1 MVEVNEKLKMDDPS
15 AGEIEELVVKLA
27 KKGVPPSKIGII
39 LRDKHAV
46 PSVRQATGKK
56 MIEILESNEVGS
68 EIPEDLMR
76 LIEKAVNLYDHLDS
90 NPNDIR
96 SQRSLDQLESRIHKL
111 TKYYKREGRLPPDW
125 RYSRD
130 RAALLVRG

>member
-1 MVEVNEKLKMDDPS
+1 MTEKLKMESRS
-15 AGEIEELVVKLA
+15 AEEIEGLVVKLA

-39 LRDKHAV
+39 LRDKYAV

-56 MIEILESNEVGS
+56 MIEILESKDVS
-68 EIPEDLMR
+68 PEIPEDLMR
-76 LIEKAVNLYDHLDS
+76 LIEKAVDLYDHLDS

-125 RYSRD
+125 RYNRD